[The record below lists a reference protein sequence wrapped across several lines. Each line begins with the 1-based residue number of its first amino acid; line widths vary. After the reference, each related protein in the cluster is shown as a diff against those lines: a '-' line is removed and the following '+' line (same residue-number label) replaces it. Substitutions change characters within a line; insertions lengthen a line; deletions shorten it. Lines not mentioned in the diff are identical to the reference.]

1 MALKE
6 TLDAHIKQA
15 MLAKD
20 KVRLMALR
28 SLKSQIMLVETADGA
43 STGGLSPEAELKLL
57 NKAAK
62 QRRDA
67 AAIYQEQFRSELE
80 ATELAE
86 LAIIEEFLP
95 QQLSD
100 AELEGRLVE
109 IVQRMGAKSPSD
121 LGKVMGVAA
130 RELSGQADGSRISQV
145 VGLLL
150 NNTNF

>member
-15 MLAKD
+15 MLARD
-20 KVRLMALR
+20 KVRLTALR

-43 STGGLSPEAELKLL
+43 GSGGLGPEAELKLL

-67 AAIYQEQFRSELE
+67 ATIYQEQFRSELE

-95 QQLSD
+95 AQLSD

-109 IVQRMGAKSPSD
+109 IVQRVGAKSPSD